1 MADPTTKEAG
11 PVPVPVP
18 VPTLGPAPPPL
29 TPSSPYTP
37 SPLTPTGTRPRLGPR
52 RQSRFTEDMT
62 ERTPA
67 ASVSERSLDQSWYG
81 PSAEDVNTNT
91 FPTPNPTPTP
101 TPTQLATPSGGRRT
115 WVRALNGV
123 LHAVPAS
130 VLLGIVGYAMRVLKE
145 DMGSYMR

>member
-11 PVPVPVP
+11 PVPVPS
-18 VPTLGPAPPPL
+18 LGPAPPL
-29 TPSSPYTP
+29 TPASPDTL

-67 ASVSERSLDQSWYG
+67 ASVSERSLEQQSWYG

-91 FPTPNPTPTP
+91 NNTPAFPTPNPTPPPVVTS
-101 TPTQLATPSGGRRT
+101 SGGKRT
-115 WVRALNGV
+115 LVRVLNGV
-123 LHAVPAS
+123 LHAVPCG
-130 VLLGIVGYAMRVLKE
+130 VLLGILGCAMSVLKE